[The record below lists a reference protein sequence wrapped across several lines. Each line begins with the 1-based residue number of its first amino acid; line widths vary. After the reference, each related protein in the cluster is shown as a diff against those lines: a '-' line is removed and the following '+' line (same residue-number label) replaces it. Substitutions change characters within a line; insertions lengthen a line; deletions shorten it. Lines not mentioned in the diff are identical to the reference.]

1 MDVEISSYLEN
12 ENKLV
17 LCPIDS
23 DNEEIHLLQL
33 TFPSTQS
40 KLVRKERLRIKLEQ
54 ALQAL
59 RTVDSR
65 LLHV

>member
-1 MDVEISSYLEN
+1 MPEH
-12 ENKLV
+12 
-17 LCPIDS
+17 S

-33 TFPSTQS
+33 TFPASQI
-40 KLVRKERLRIKLEQ
+40 KLVGKERLRIKLEQ

-65 LLHV
+65 LLRV